1 MRKFA
6 ILAAVAAAALMA
18 APVSAHADWYAGLGY
33 TQYEPDSADETGGI
47 TGRLGYRMNPN
58 FAVEGEGTFGI
69 DDGDDSELN
78 SAIGVYGVGILP
90 FGSSGFEAHGRVGY
104 NQLDIDRTLAPDIDA
119 GGLSYGAGVGW
130 NATQSLGIRADWTR
144 TETDDGDADA
154 ISLGGTINF

>member
-1 MRKFA
+1 
-6 ILAAVAAAALMA
+6 L
-18 APVSAHADWYAGLGY
+18 
-33 TQYEPDSADETGGI
+33 
-47 TGRLGYRMNPN
+47 NPN

-69 DDGDDSELN
+69 DDGADSELN

-104 NQLDIDRTLAPDIDA
+104 NQLDIERTLAPDLDD

-130 NATQSLGIRADWTR
+130 AATSSLGIRADWTR

-154 ISLGGTINF
+154 ISLGGTLNF